1 MCATDARTPRNWH
14 GFTLVEMMVVMVII
28 VILSTFLLPV
38 VFRSRDRALDRQA
51 QAEARSI
58 VLAAKSYRA
67 VFGKWPAQVD
77 ISNRYYFTNNHLVI
91 TQLMGFNPRNRSFI
105 SIASNQL
112 DSKSNFLDPRG
123 IPYLITI
130 IQSGTEK
137 NEISFTNYYTCEKE
151 GSPKYNQIQTYAPN
165 FTNRVAVGAGAFMNK
180 TNELTVNSWSEF

>member
-1 MCATDARTPRNWH
+1 MCATDARTPRDWH

-77 ISNRYYFTNNHLVI
+77 ISNRYYFTNNHLVV

-130 IQSGTEK
+130 IQSGAEK
-137 NEISFTNYYTCEKE
+137 NEISFT
-151 GSPKYNQIQTYAPN
+151 
-165 FTNRVAVGAGAFMNK
+165 
-180 TNELTVNSWSEF
+180 